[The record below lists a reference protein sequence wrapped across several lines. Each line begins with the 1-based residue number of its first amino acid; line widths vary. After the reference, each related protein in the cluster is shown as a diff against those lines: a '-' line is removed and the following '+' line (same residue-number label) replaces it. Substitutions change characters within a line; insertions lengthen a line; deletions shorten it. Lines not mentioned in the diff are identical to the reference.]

1 MYSFP
6 LPYLSFLVHFHESHD
21 YFECH
26 EVLEEYWKEKTD
38 QSRDSVWVGLIQTA
52 VSLYHHRRGNLAGA
66 KKLAAKAL
74 KILKKRKSELTEL
87 GIDSEAFINQ
97 LEHRLQEI
105 KEEKTFTE
113 MAIPFADKEVVEQYR
128 RFHASCAP
136 SFLKEDPSY
145 LYNKHLLRD
154 RSHVL
159 AAREQSLKER
169 HKLLPTTDPPANP

>member
-6 LPYLSFLVHFHESHD
+6 SPYLSFLVHFHENHD

-38 QSRDSVWVGLIQTA
+38 QSRDSVWIGLIQTA

-66 KKLAAKAL
+66 KKLATKAL
-74 KILKKRKSELTEL
+74 EILENRKDELTDL
-87 GIDSEAFINQ
+87 GIDGEAFIKQ
-97 LEHRLQEI
+97 SARRLQEI
-105 KEEKTFTE
+105 NEGKAFTD

-128 RFHASCAP
+128 RFQESCAV
-136 SFLKEDPSY
+136 SLEKDPDY

-154 RSHVL
+154 RSRVL
-159 AAREQSLKER
+159 AAREQSLRER
-169 HKLLPTTDPPANP
+169 HKLLPTTDRPINP